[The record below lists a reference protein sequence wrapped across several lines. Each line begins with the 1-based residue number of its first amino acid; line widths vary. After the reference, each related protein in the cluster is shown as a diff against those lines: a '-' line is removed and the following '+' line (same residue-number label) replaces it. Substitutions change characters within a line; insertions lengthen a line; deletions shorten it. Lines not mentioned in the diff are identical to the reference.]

1 MLERVYHM
9 IIDQSPLPVTGQ
21 NFRINSLSTVCF
33 RQQFGVGNDN
43 LHKDLGELWIVYY
56 KTYSN

>member
-21 NFRINSLSTVCF
+21 NFRIKSLSTVCF
-33 RQQFGVGNDN
+33 RRQFGFGNDH
-43 LHKDLGELWIVYY
+43 LHKDLGEL
-56 KTYSN
+56 

>member
-1 MLERVYHM
+1 MLEHVYHM
-9 IIDQSPLPVTGQ
+9 IIDQSPLPVTKQ
-21 NFRINSLSTVCF
+21 DFRIKSLSTVCF
-33 RQQFGVGNDN
+33 HRQFGVCNDH